1 MMPRDS
7 ASVRAAYL
15 AWCSFS
21 SFLLGDGIGIL
32 VSCLVDRNEGDLRHE
47 DFEERVGHGPL
58 LLDVAPDALELLL
71 LLILLPR
78 VEVHG
83 ATVDERCG
91 WDQLK

>member
-1 MMPRDS
+1 M
-7 ASVRAAYL
+7 
-15 AWCSFS
+15 
-21 SFLLGDGIGIL
+21 GDGVSTL
-32 VSCLVDRNEGDLRHE
+32 VSCPVDRNEGDLRHE

-83 ATVDERCG
+83 AAVDERCG
-91 WDQLK
+91 WKHAQMTSTLGGGAEGVLKKQT